1 MYNTLIL
8 GKDYPIQASTRDE
21 MLVWISAIEEAKVR
35 VVPIV
40 RAAIPSFPLL
50 WFQCFTSLHG
60 RIKHEGVMLYHMNNV
75 D

>member
-40 RAAIPSFPLL
+40 MLPYHPFPFYVLPVYMVGL
-50 WFQCFTSLHG
+50 SMKALCYIT
-60 RIKHEGVMLYHMNNV
+60 
-75 D
+75 